1 MEKAHFFCG
10 CLEAESFSLLLL
22 DICLPVPVGASSEWE
37 RVGASAGPQPQ
48 LELLSLSKPGGTA
61 GREQLARDDA
71 PTVISA
77 VRGGREAERQVGEEA
92 ALLLVA
98 DEVHTGGACDVH
110 QDQDAFHC
118 STSVSRRRNPR

>member
-1 MEKAHFFCG
+1 MVAWKLRAFPSSCWTSA
-10 CLEAESFSLLLL
+10 CQCRLA
-22 DICLPVPVGASSEWE
+22 PAASGSGWE
-37 RVGASAGPQPQ
+37 PGPQPQ

-77 VRGGREAERQVGEEA
+77 VRGGREAESQVGEEA
-92 ALLLVA
+92 ALLLLVA

-110 QDQDAFHC
+110 QD
-118 STSVSRRRNPR
+118 